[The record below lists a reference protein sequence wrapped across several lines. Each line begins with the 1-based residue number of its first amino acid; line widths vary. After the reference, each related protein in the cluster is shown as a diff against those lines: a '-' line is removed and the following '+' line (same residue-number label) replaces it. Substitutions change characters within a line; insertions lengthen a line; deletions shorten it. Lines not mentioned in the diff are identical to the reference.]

1 MKHLITGASGQ
12 FGRMAAERL
21 LAHVPAA
28 DLILTTRSPA
38 KLADFAA
45 RGVAVRTADFNDP
58 ASLDAA
64 FAGAQRM
71 LLISTDQVGARIQSH
86 CNAVDAARRAG
97 VQHVIYTSIVA
108 AADPANPSLVKVDH
122 LATEQYIRASGMVWN
137 FLEDSQYAEAVG
149 IAMAKFAMHTGLH
162 TTSAGEGRVGFVSR
176 EDCVD
181 CAVALLLGAG
191 EPNTTYTPTGP
202 QSLSQ
207 RDAMNL
213 VAELSGRPIQ
223 TRSVSTDEMQAIF
236 DAMGVAR
243 TVADL
248 TPQSPIP
255 WVSEDM
261 LSFDQAL
268 KAGVFD
274 IVTDHVQRLTG
285 HPPKSLREVLVATRA
300 EWDPAFAV

>member
-1 MKHLITGASGQ
+1 MKYLITGASGQ
-12 FGRMAAERL
+12 FGRLTAERL
-21 LAHVPAA
+21 LAHVPAS

-45 RGVAVRTADFNDP
+45 RGAAVRTADFNDP

-64 FAGAQRM
+64 FAGAERM
-71 LLISTDQVGARIQSH
+71 LLVSTDQVGARIQSH
-86 CNAVDAARRAG
+86 FNAVDAATRAG
-97 VQHVIYTSIVA
+97 VKHIVYTSIVA
-108 AADPANPSLVKVDH
+108 ASDPTNPSMVKVDH
-122 LATEQYIRASGMVWN
+122 FATEQRIRASGLTWN

-149 IAMAKFAMHTGLH
+149 IAMAKFAIPTGLRP
-162 TTSAGEGRVGFVSR
+162 TSAGEGRVGFVSR

-181 CAVALLLGAG
+181 CAVALLLGGG

-202 QSLSQ
+202 ESLSQ
-207 RDAMNL
+207 RDAMNI
-213 VAELSGRPIQ
+213 VTEITGRPIE
-223 TRSVSTDEMQAIF
+223 TRCVSTEEMQAIF
-236 DAMGVAR
+236 DAMGVPR

-261 LSFDQAL
+261 LSFEQAL

-300 EWDPAFAV
+300 EWDPAALT

>member
-1 MKHLITGASGQ
+1 MKILVTGAGGQ
-12 FGRMAAERL
+12 FGRRAAEQL
-21 LAHVPAA
+21 LERIPAG

-38 KLADFAA
+38 KLADLAA
-45 RGVAVRTADFNDP
+45 RGVSVRAANFDDP
-58 ASLDAA
+58 ASLDGA
-64 FAGAQRM
+64 FAGAERM
-71 LLISTDQVGARIQSH
+71 LLVSTDQVGARIESH
-86 CNAVDAARRAG
+86 CNAVDAAKRVG
-97 VQHVIYTSIVA
+97 VKHMVYTSIVA

-122 LATEQYIRASGMVWN
+122 LATEHHIRASGLSWN

-149 IAMAKFAMHTGLH
+149 IAMAKFAMRTGQH

-191 EPNTTYTPTGP
+191 TPNTTYTPTGP
-202 QSLSQ
+202 ERLSQ

-213 VAELSGRPIQ
+213 VAELSGKPIE
-223 TRSVSTDEMQAIF
+223 TRIVSTDEMQAIF

-248 TPQSPIP
+248 TPASPIP

-274 IVTDHVQRLTG
+274 IVTDHVQQLTG
-285 HPPKSLREVLVATRA
+285 HPPRSLREVLIATRA
-300 EWDPAFAV
+300 EWDPR